1 MHNWGDKD
9 VDWEG
14 IGDAAYYIESFC
26 NRYGRLEGQS
36 KEKYGTVRF
45 HANFGAR
52 SFLSITHPGYCHY
65 GPYPKFM
72 VHFDI
77 YYAPAILKY
86 TGITLLFSYI
96 HPFVYNLAYQRA
108 LKKWPHL
115 RTEILSGA
123 DYPEL
128 IKGVTRKEGNK
139 LHILGWDNEIIATW
153 TYGE

>member
-14 IGDAAYYIESFC
+14 IDDAAECISSFC
-26 NRYGRLEGQS
+26 RLWGRLGGQS

-45 HANFGAR
+45 YAHFGAS

-65 GPYPKFM
+65 GPYPKWLST
-72 VHFDI
+72 FDI
-77 YYAPAILKY
+77 YYGNTILKY
-86 TGITLLFSYI
+86 LGIQFIFSKI
-96 HPFVYNLAYQRA
+96 QPFIYNLAYQNA

-115 RTEILSGA
+115 EAEILTGA

-128 IKGVTRKEGNK
+128 IKGRTQKEGNN
-139 LHILGWDNEIIATW
+139 LHIIGAKGNILSTW
-153 TYGE
+153 TIG